1 MSKNINICKGSISS
15 YTILFFMSSF
25 SIYFFIA
32 NIKYDKNNHY
42 PTTTYKSILLLFQ
55 NTKPYYIPFYTTLY
69 FAFISGRTR
78 NNSLF
83 YLCKLLVKKILTINT
98 DCKLLCFISYL
109 LILDITDT
117 FVIKIFF
124 NSFFDVTVIFMLFV
138 PPFSA
143 LIPSFFSMHALL
155 FLTFYCN
162 NFICSSFFSF
172 FTIIFIFLNIPLSK
186 DTSLTT
192 VISNNVT
199 ASSYILNKT
208 ALLVSPLCGIFFPN
222 YFFLLL

>member
-1 MSKNINICKGSISS
+1 MRFHL
-15 YTILFFMSSF
+15 TLFYF
-25 SIYFFIA
+25 SCQVFPFIFFIA

-124 NSFFDVTVIFMLFV
+124 NSFFISV
-138 PPFSA
+138 
-143 LIPSFFSMHALL
+143 
-155 FLTFYCN
+155 N
-162 NFICSSFFSF
+162 SSFETSNFPIYSFSQF
-172 FTIIFIFLNIPLSK
+172 STTIFHCQ
-186 DTSLTT
+186 
-192 VISNNVT
+192 
-199 ASSYILNKT
+199 Y
-208 ALLVSPLCGIFFPN
+208 LL
-222 YFFLLL
+222 